1 MEDQEPA
8 NMESNVQKEEQQ
20 LEVGEVASQEVSN
33 EPQDQNPNNDDLA
46 ELKVEDDQNSQFSE
60 FSNQEEKEDNGEACP
75 QNEKENVQELENVH
89 AGAKRMHSEIE
100 NYDLPNNDNS
110 TPAEISEPVQNQ
122 EETSKNNNDKV
133 NENTV
138 LKNG

>member
-60 FSNQEEKEDNGEACP
+60 FSNQEEKEDNGE
-75 QNEKENVQELENVH
+75 E
-89 AGAKRMHSEIE
+89 SF
-100 NYDLPNNDNS
+100 
-110 TPAEISEPVQNQ
+110 
-122 EETSKNNNDKV
+122 
-133 NENTV
+133 
-138 LKNG
+138 